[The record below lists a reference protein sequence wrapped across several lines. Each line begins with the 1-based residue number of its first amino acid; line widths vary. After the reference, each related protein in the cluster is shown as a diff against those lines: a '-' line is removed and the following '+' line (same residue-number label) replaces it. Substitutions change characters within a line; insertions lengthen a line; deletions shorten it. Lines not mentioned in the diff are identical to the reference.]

1 MSLFR
6 RLSNLFSRSKV
17 DQEIEAELRTHI
29 QMRIDDNLAAG
40 MSPEQARRNALLRFG
55 NPTTLKEQSHAADV
69 ALNMESAWRDVLYAM
84 RRFRKSPGFTI
95 VALLTLALG
104 IGANTGIFTLLNAV
118 LLKSLPVPDP
128 EQLFLVK
135 RSDRTAETTRFS
147 WTYFDSVRRHLPS
160 SAPLAAM
167 SWPAAFY
174 AGTGGEQPQQA
185 TGQLV
190 SGDYFQVFE
199 THPALGRLLTPQDDE
214 KLGGSAVAVIS
225 YGYWQRHFG
234 SDPSIIGKKFEINRV
249 PFTMV
254 GVAVRGFFGARAGI
268 EPDFWIPLTMQYD
281 VRYHDHYTSFS
292 AEPLNPWIPQP
303 HILWLQLILRTK
315 DSAAVPQ
322 LNVILNQQFHDLEQL
337 ARIEQDPAER
347 QRLRE
352 VHLTLEPGQRGLAN
366 LRKEFAQP
374 LMLLMGMAVMVLLI
388 ACANIANLLLARAAA
403 QQRSFAVQLSMG
415 ASRLRLIRQM
425 LVESVLL
432 SAGGGLLGIVVAF
445 WCTSVLPKW
454 AYSGLARI
462 PSGLSPDAR
471 VLGFSVFITVLTG
484 ILFGL
489 APALRS
495 SSVDP
500 ASVMKGSAQSISG
513 EGRRGRWSLRKT
525 LVAGQVTFSLILLVG
540 AAMFLRTLE
549 NYSKLDPGF
558 DRDHLMS
565 VHLETHLLNYQ
576 SQEFPSLYERLTDQI
591 DAIPGVQ
598 SASVTTC
605 SLVSGCHDGSD
616 VVLDNSHR
624 SGNVQCNAQVNAI
637 ALDYFRTVGIHL
649 LQGRVFET
657 TDNATGPKVAIV
669 NQTFARRYLHGDATE
684 GWRFHYADDL
694 SAKYQIVGIVSD
706 ARVNDIREAAP
717 PVIYFPIA
725 VNPGNIDGLE
735 IRTAGKPKWIAEQ
748 IRHAIAT
755 VDNRIPIIDIVT
767 VADEVNENLTQERL
781 VGRLTSI
788 FGLLALGLA
797 CLGLYG
803 VMSYLIQLRTSEIGV
818 RLALGSPRA
827 AVLWLIL
834 KETLWLITAGAV
846 AGLVLS
852 VAAMH
857 LATSF
862 LFGLSPHD
870 PVMLA
875 SATALLYLVAATA
888 AFLPARRAASVDPM
902 RALRTE

>member
-6 RLSNLFSRSKV
+6 RISNLFSRSKV

-29 QMRIDDNLAAG
+29 EMRMEDNLAAG
-40 MSPEQARRNALLRFG
+40 MSPERARRDALLRFG
-55 NPTTLKEQSHAADV
+55 NPTTMKEQSHAVHA
-69 ALNMESAWRDVLYAM
+69 ALSLESAWRDVMYAL
-84 RRFRKSPGFTI
+84 RRLRKSPGFTC

-147 WTYFDSVRRHLPS
+147 WSYFDTVRHQLPP
-160 SAPLAAM
+160 SAPVAAM
-167 SWPAAFY
+167 SWPTDFY
-174 AGTGGEQPQQA
+174 ASSGGEQPQQA

-190 SGDYFQVFE
+190 SGEYFQVFE
-199 THPALGRLLTPQDDE
+199 THPVLGRLLTPQDDE
-214 KLGGSAVAVIS
+214 KLSGSAVTVIS
-225 YGYWQRHFG
+225 FGYWQRHFG
-234 SDPSIIGKKFEINRV
+234 GAPSVLGRKFEINRV
-249 PFTMV
+249 PFIVV
-254 GVAVRGFFGARAGI
+254 GVAAQGFFGARAGV

-281 VRYHDHYTSFS
+281 VRYHDHYSSFS
-292 AEPLNPWIPQP
+292 AEPLKPWIPQP
-303 HILWLQLILRTK
+303 HILWLQLILRAK
-315 DSAAVPQ
+315 DASAVPR
-322 LNVILNQQFHDLEQL
+322 LNAILNQQFHDLEGL
-337 ARIEQDPAER
+337 ALIEQDPVER

-366 LRKEFAQP
+366 LRQEFAQP
-374 LMLLMGMAVMVLLI
+374 LMLLMGMAAMVLLI

-403 QQRSFAVQLSMG
+403 RHRSFAVQLSMG
-415 ASRLRLIRQM
+415 ASRLRLIRQT
-425 LVESVLL
+425 LIESVLL
-432 SAGGGLLGIVVAF
+432 SAGGGLLGIAVAY

-462 PSGLSPDAR
+462 PSGLTPDLG
-471 VLGFSVFITVLTG
+471 VLAFSLFITVVTG

-495 SSVDP
+495 ARVDP
-500 ASVMKGSAQSISG
+500 ASVMKGSAESISG
-513 EGRRGRWSLRKT
+513 ERRRGWSLRKI
-525 LVAGQVTFSLILLVG
+525 LVAGQVAFSLILLVG

-565 VHLETHLLNYQ
+565 VHIETHLLNYK
-576 SQEFPSLYERLTDQI
+576 SQDFPALYERLTDQI
-591 DAIPGVQ
+591 DAIPGVR

-605 SLVSGCHDGSD
+605 SLVSGCHDASD
-616 VVLDNSHR
+616 VVLDNSHQP
-624 SGNVQCNAQVNAI
+624 GPAQGNAQVNSI
-637 ALDYFRTVGIHL
+637 ALDYFGTVGMHL
-649 LQGRVFET
+649 LQGRAFQT
-657 TDNATGPKVAIV
+657 TDNATAPKVAIV
-669 NQTFARRYLHGDATE
+669 SQTFARHYLHGETAD
-684 GWRFHYADDL
+684 GWRFHYPDDI
-694 SAKYQIVGIVSD
+694 SAEFQIVGVVSD

-725 VNPGNIDGLE
+725 QNPGNINGLE
-735 IRTAGKPKWIAEQ
+735 IRTVGEPKWIAEQ
-748 IRHAIAT
+748 IRHAVAS
-755 VDNRIPIIDIVT
+755 VDNRIPIIDVT
-767 VADEVNENLTQERL
+767 TLAEEVNENLTQERL
-781 VGRLTSI
+781 VARLTSI

-803 VMSYLIQLRTSEIGV
+803 VMSYLVQLRTSEIGV
-818 RLALGSPRA
+818 RLALGSPRE
-827 AVLWLIL
+827 AVLWLIFR
-834 KETLWLITAGAV
+834 ETLWLVTAGGI

-852 VAAMH
+852 VAVMH

-862 LFGLSPHD
+862 LFGLSPQD

-875 SATALLYLVAATA
+875 SAAALLYLVAAVA
-888 AFLPARRAASVDPM
+888 GFLPARRAASIDPI